1 MTTYSLVDGYA
12 GRPAG
17 RRQVPRLR
25 LALPGKVIL
34 ITGHERCQ
42 LDDLSQTGG
51 CITLA
56 GAAPPIGG
64 DAVLVV
70 QGIEAFGSVVWRG
83 GSRFGLVFDQ
93 RLAKDDVIRL
103 RAIHDHFQTL
113 EQEQSRRRARDF
125 VQGRRVF

>member
-1 MTTYSLVDGYA
+1 M
-12 GRPAG
+12 
-17 RRQVPRLR
+17 
-25 LALPGKVIL
+25 
-34 ITGHERCQ
+34 
-42 LDDLSQTGG
+42 
-51 CITLA
+51 
-56 GAAPPIGG
+56 
-64 DAVLVV
+64 LVV